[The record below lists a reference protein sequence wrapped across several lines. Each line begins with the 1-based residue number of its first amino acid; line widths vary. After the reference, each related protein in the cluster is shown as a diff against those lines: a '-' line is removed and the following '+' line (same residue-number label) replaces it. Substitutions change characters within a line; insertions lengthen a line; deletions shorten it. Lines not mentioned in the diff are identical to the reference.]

1 MERLKEVLAD
11 RGIMA
16 AAKFTKA
23 EIVDIIYQKSG
34 LNRADIKM
42 ALDMAFDSIK
52 EALIGN
58 RTVELRGFGTFEVRF
73 RKGRS
78 RARNPR
84 TGEIIPVSPH
94 GIAIFRPGK
103 AIKRAVWLSAK
114 PLEDEI
120 PPDENP

>member
-1 MERLKEVLAD
+1 MSA
-11 RGIMA
+11 G
-16 AAKFTKA
+16 KFTKA
-23 EIVDIIYQKSG
+23 EIIDIIYQKSDM
-34 LNRADIKM
+34 NRADIKM
-42 ALDMAFDSIK
+42 ALDTTFNSIK

-94 GIAIFRPGK
+94 GRAVFRPGK
-103 AIKRAVWLSAK
+103 EIKQAVWQSVK
-114 PLEDEI
+114 PTEDGEQSLD
-120 PPDENP
+120 DEKQ